1 MSIKAQV
8 HEIADKLPE
17 NATYEDA
24 MYAMYV
30 RMKFEQGKKDIN
42 EGRFLTTEEAKSR
55 LLRWRK

>member
-17 NATYEDA
+17 NATYED
-24 MYAMYV
+24 AMYV